1 MNLTIDLS
9 PESTKQPIWYNQY
22 SLLGRLG
29 RTSITK
35 KWGTKCDWKCY
46 TILVYCTYL
55 IRKCIYNHK
64 HFRPKA
70 WIFMG
75 GGCPLKIIS
84 EKAQCPRP
92 RNLPSI
98 GDYCNKQCEAQAL
111 QAQVAVCLMR
121 YLLQTEL
128 GRHRLH
134 HHPVAAERSLA
145 QHQIRKHPTGGP
157 CPHSQPLVLGQCNI
171 PLADIPLADN
181 TSSMTI
187 WICIKCPDRKG

>member
-134 HHPVAAERSLA
+134 HHPVAEPKSNDEQKASKLCSLSVPYFERQMLLHEFHWKKIVQYQGSA
-145 QHQIRKHPTGGP
+145 DGFPPDIR
-157 CPHSQPLVLGQCNI
+157 
-171 PLADIPLADN
+171 
-181 TSSMTI
+181 
-187 WICIKCPDRKG
+187 ICFELT

>member
-35 KWGTKCDWKCY
+35 KWGTKCDWKCC

-75 GGCPLKIIS
+75 GGCPLKIFS
-84 EKAQCPRP
+84 EKAQRRRP
-92 RNLPSI
+92 RNLPTATAFH
-98 GDYCNKQCEAQAL
+98 KHQRPL
-111 QAQVAVCLMR
+111 QQTMWSSSTPGTSCGLSDAVLVANR
-121 YLLQTEL
+121 TWSPSAPPSPS
-128 GRHRLH
+128 GR
-134 HHPVAAERSLA
+134 
-145 QHQIRKHPTGGP
+145 RK
-157 CPHSQPLVLGQCNI
+157 I
-171 PLADIPLADN
+171 PR
-181 TSSMTI
+181 TT
-187 WICIKCPDRKG
+187 PDP